1 MSITR
6 IFLLINA
13 IGWALFGFYAFFNPE
28 TLRTTILGANTIS
41 SDGVSEL
48 MAIYGGTCLGAATLF
63 LSAFFKPH
71 LERPAL
77 YFIIAYM
84 GGIAVAR
91 FFASFLAGFPSSK
104 FLAFWAIESVSALI
118 AIFLLVGMARFARSQ
133 VTRDT
138 EEE

>member
-63 LSAFFKPH
+63 LSAFSN
-71 LERPAL
+71 LIWNARPFILSSLTWAAL
-77 YFIIAYM
+77 LS
-84 GGIAVAR
+84 R
-91 FFASFLAGFPSSK
+91 
-104 FLAFWAIESVSALI
+104 AF
-118 AIFLLVGMARFARSQ
+118 SQ
-133 VTRDT
+133 VSWLVFRLQNS
-138 EEE
+138 